1 MRILL
6 VTDPYPPEISSAS
19 DLMKGLA
26 RALVARGHEI
36 SVLTTSPRYKVDPNH
51 AGKDWPE
58 FAVED
63 GVSVVRA
70 STFALRHVGYI
81 RRGLAIILAP
91 FQMWRT
97 LRKHLTGGFDAV
109 FIYSPPLTLGII
121 GCILKRGGT
130 RFLFNVQD
138 IFPQNAIDLGILRNI
153 LLISFFRWIER
164 FIYKHADIV
173 TAHSK
178 SNLDLL
184 VSANPDLAGKFTVL
198 HNWIDINPFST
209 TRGKNFR
216 QLFDLQGKFVA
227 VFAGVLGPS
236 QAVHMLVEVA
246 GRIRDLHDFVF
257 LVVGDGTEKK
267 RAEELALSRGLKNIL
282 FKPFIS
288 QDDYPDLLSSSD
300 VGLICLSSAVKTPVI
315 PGKILGYMVA
325 HLPVAAFVN
334 AESDVHPLVADAQ
347 CGASCVSDDV
357 RKMEQILRGFHDDP
371 EACRKMGQNGRKYAI
386 EHFSKDRITGEIER
400 MMEGIRPL
408 R

>member
-26 RALVARGHEI
+26 RSLGVRGHEI

-51 AGKDWPE
+51 AEKTWPE
-58 FAVED
+58 FAIED

-70 STFALRHVGYI
+70 ATFALRHVGYI

-97 LRKHLTGGFDAV
+97 LRKHIASDFDAV

-121 GCILKRGGT
+121 GFILKRRGT

-138 IFPQNAIDLGILRNI
+138 IFPQNAIDLGILHNPF
-153 LLISFFRWIER
+153 LIAFFRWIER

-178 SNLDLL
+178 CNQDLL
-184 VSANPDLAGKFTVL
+184 VSANPDIASRFTVL
-198 HNWIDINPFST
+198 HNWIDLSPFST
-209 TRGKNFR
+209 NHKKNYR
-216 QLFDLQGKFVA
+216 RLFDLEGKFIA

-236 QAVHMLVEVA
+236 QGVHMLVEVA
-246 GRIRDLHDFVF
+246 VRIRDLHDIVF
-257 LVVGDGTEKK
+257 LVVGEGPEKK
-267 RAEELALSRGLKNIL
+267 HAEELALVRGLKSIL

-288 QDDYPDLLSSSD
+288 QDDYPDLLSNSD
-300 VGLICLSSAVKTPVI
+300 VGLICLSPAVKTPVI
-315 PGKILGYMVA
+315 PGKILGYMA
-325 HLPVAAFVN
+325 ASLPVAAFVN
-334 AESDVHPLVADAQ
+334 TESDVHQLVADAE
-347 CGASCVSDDV
+347 CGASCISDDV
-357 RKMEQILRGFHDDP
+357 TKMEKILRRFHDNP
-371 EACRKMGQNGRKYAI
+371 EACREMGRNGRKYVI
-386 EHFSKDRITGEIER
+386 EHFSMDHITDQIER
-400 MMEGIRPL
+400 ILAEIRTL